1 MINKGRTIQIMQTP
15 NEEFEFNLGF
25 AKVSRSIKKVN
36 RTVREAALGCQQ
48 LKPILGIILPD

>member
-15 NEEFEFNLGF
+15 NEELELNMRF
-25 AKVSRSIKKVN
+25 AKVSRGVKKVH